1 MRWLIISLLIL
12 ISCKSTQ
19 DMQVHQVQSHKDIID
34 YYQNQLTRTQLNETI
49 YIWPQPSQDT
59 TAMVSTIYQCRPVK
73 IIRHLSANKHVTDNR
88 QLEQTTNDTLAG
100 TIHKETIRNVSNNT
114 SFQSK
119 IWSICK
125 FFVFIAIIILIAIR
139 LFRLVVKGS
148 P

>member
-1 MRWLIISLLIL
+1 MRWLIIIILIL
-12 ISCKSTQ
+12 MSCKSSH

-34 YYQNQLTRTQLNETI
+34 YYRNYITRTQLNETI
-49 YIWPQPSQDT
+49 YIWPQPTQDT
-59 TAMVSTIYQCRPVK
+59 TAMVSTLSQCQPVK
-73 IIRHLSANKHVTDNR
+73 IIRHLSADKHVADNR
-88 QLEQTTNDTLAG
+88 QLEQSTNDTLAR

-119 IWSICK
+119 FWSISK

-139 LFRLVVKGS
+139 LFRLVGKGR